1 VNAKTR
7 ELALRL
13 DKARREQ
20 IAGSTLTR
28 REIRRQ
34 FLDNGL
40 SVEQIVSLTGYRP
53 SEVRMALR
61 GLPGGYDFPA
71 PLKPQDRGKGRRSLA
86 LPAKVKVAPDACFTC
101 EIVDEGI
108 LYRRVE
114 GECAA

>member
-1 VNAKTR
+1 VNAETR
-7 ELALRL
+7 EYAKQEVDR
-13 DKARREQ
+13 KVREK

-86 LPAKVKVAPDACFTC
+86 LPAKVKVSPDARFTC
-101 EIVDEGI
+101 ELVEDGI
-108 LYRRVE
+108 FYRRVE
-114 GECAA
+114 GEAA